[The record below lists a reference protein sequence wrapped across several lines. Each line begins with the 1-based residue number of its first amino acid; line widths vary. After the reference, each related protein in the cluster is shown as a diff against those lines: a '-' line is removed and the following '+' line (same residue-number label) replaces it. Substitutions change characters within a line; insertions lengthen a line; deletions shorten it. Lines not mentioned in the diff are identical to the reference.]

1 MTEQAAWFRSEVQK
15 SWVRLKIVK
24 TPTQLTHSKTKTG
37 KEDAETD
44 SKWLSNKKGN
54 IVANTAASI
63 G

>member
-1 MTEQAAWFRSEVQK
+1 M
-15 SWVRLKIVK
+15 VK

-44 SKWLSNKKGN
+44 SKWWLSNKKGN

>member
-1 MTEQAAWFRSEVQK
+1 M
-15 SWVRLKIVK
+15 VK

-37 KEDAETD
+37 KKDAETD

-54 IVANTAASI
+54 IVANTVVSI